1 MPKTS
6 ETYTANREAIVISAM
21 LTQPNIAK
29 VAKATGVSE
38 RTIYKMLKSE
48 TFQEQLTEAR
58 KRATDEAINYLQGNL
73 NTCAEALIE
82 IIKDKENNSAQVRIN
97 AINSVF
103 NNLKALNTDS
113 ERTIQGMAVKII
125 DSI

>member
-1 MPKTS
+1 MARLTKAQR
-6 ETYTANREAIVISAM
+6 ENKEAIIINAM
-21 LTQPNIAK
+21 LSQPSVSK
-29 VAKATGVSE
+29 VAKATGICES
-38 RTIYKMLKSE
+38 TIYNMLKEE
-48 TFQEQLTEAR
+48 TFQEKLEEAR
-58 KRATDEAINYLQGNL
+58 ARATEGAIAYLQGNL

-103 NNLKALNTDS
+103 NNLKMLNIDN
-113 ERTIQGMAVKII
+113 ERSIQGMAVKII